1 MTSAPGAKASRSA
14 TGGPEE
20 FQKIHDTVIK
30 TSPNYFNVSQ
40 PITLEKDTGPM
51 LDEIRNAHGERL
63 DFTFHPSA
71 SVESKSAT
79 DASTKSC

>member
-40 PITLEKDTGPM
+40 PITLD
-51 LDEIRNAHGERL
+51 ARL
-63 DFTFHPSA
+63 E
-71 SVESKSAT
+71 VEA
-79 DASTKSC
+79 